1 MIILKSQSEL
11 VKMRKAGRMVAEVLQ
26 LLRERIRPGVT
37 TLELNRLAEDRC
49 KKWKARPA
57 FKGYGGFP
65 FTICASINDEVV
77 HGIPS
82 PKRALKEGDI
92 VGVDCGTSLEGY
104 FGDAAVTFAVGNI
117 SDDAARLMKE
127 TKASLDAAI
136 DKVKVGNRLSDISNA
151 VQSHVEARGYSVVR
165 NFVGHGIG
173 KSLHEEPQIPNFG
186 SPGHGIRLRAGM
198 VFAIEPMINM
208 GKKEVMVLDDGWTA
222 VTNDGSLSAHFEHS
236 VAVTENGPY
245 ILSQI

>member
-1 MIILKSQSEL
+1 MVSLKTREEIE
-11 VKMRKAGRMVAEVLQ
+11 VMRRANLIVAEVLQ
-26 LLRERIRPGVT
+26 DLKSLIRPGIT
-37 TLELNRLAEDRC
+37 TAQLDERAEEMIRGRG
-49 KKWKARPA
+49 AAPA

-65 FTICASINDEVV
+65 ASICVSVNDEVV

-82 PKRALKEGDI
+82 RNRVLEEGDI
-92 VGVDCGTSLEGY
+92 VGIDCGTCLEGY
-104 FGDAAVTFAVGNI
+104 FGDAAVTLAVGDV

-127 TKASLDAAI
+127 TKVSLDAAI
-136 DKVKVGNRLSDISNA
+136 DKVRVGNRLSDISNA
-151 VQSHVEARGYSVVR
+151 VQSHVEAKGYSVVR

-186 SPGHGIRLRAGM
+186 PPGRGIRLKAGM
-198 VFAIEPMINM
+198 VFAIEPMINI
-208 GKKEVMVLDDGWTA
+208 GRHGVKVLDDGWTA

>member
-1 MIILKSQSEL
+1 MVSLRTSEEIEL
-11 VKMRKAGRMVAEVLQ
+11 MRRANLIVAEVL
-26 LLRERIRPGVT
+26 LELKSLVRPGVT
-37 TLELNRLAEDRC
+37 TARLDERAEEMIRGRG
-49 KKWKARPA
+49 ATPA

-65 FTICASINDEVV
+65 ASICVSINDEVV

-82 PKRALKEGDI
+82 HKRVLEEGDI
-92 VGVDCGTSLEGY
+92 VGIDCGTCLEGY
-104 FGDAAVTFAVGNI
+104 FGDAAVTLAVGDI
-117 SDDAARLMKE
+117 SDAAAQLMKE

-136 DKVKVGNRLSDISNA
+136 DKVRVGNRISDVSNA
-151 VQSHVEARGYSVVR
+151 VQSHVEAKGYSVVR

-186 SPGHGIRLRAGM
+186 PPGRGIRLKAGM
-198 VFAIEPMINM
+198 VFAIEPMINI
-208 GKKEVMVLDDGWTA
+208 GRYGVKVLDDGWTA

>member
-1 MIILKSQSEL
+1 MVSLKTSEEIEL
-11 VKMRKAGRMVAEVLQ
+11 MRRANLIVAEVLQ
-26 LLRERIRPGVT
+26 ELKALIHPGVST
-37 TLELNRLAEDRC
+37 ASLDEKAEEIIRGRG
-49 KKWKARPA
+49 ATPA

-65 FTICASINDEVV
+65 ASICVSINDEVV

-82 PKRALKEGDI
+82 RKKVLEEGDI
-92 VGVDCGTSLEGY
+92 VGIDCGTCLEGY
-104 FGDAAVTFAVGNI
+104 FGDAAVTLAVGDI

-136 DKVKVGNRLSDISNA
+136 DKVRVGNRLSDISNA
-151 VQSHVEARGYSVVR
+151 VQSHVEAKGYSVVR

-173 KSLHEEPQIPNFG
+173 KSLHEEPQIPNYG
-186 SPGHGIRLRAGM
+186 SSGRGIRLKAGM
-198 VFAIEPMINM
+198 VFAIEPMINI
-208 GKKEVMVLDDGWTA
+208 GKSEVSVLDDGWTA

>member
-1 MIILKSQSEL
+1 MVSLKTREEIEI
-11 VKMRKAGRMVAEVLQ
+11 MRRANLIVAEVLQ
-26 LLRERIRPGVT
+26 DLKSVIRPGIT
-37 TLELNRLAEDRC
+37 TARLDERAEEMIRGRG
-49 KKWKARPA
+49 AAPA

-65 FTICASINDEVV
+65 ASICVSVNDEVV

-82 PKRALKEGDI
+82 RKRVLEEGDI
-92 VGVDCGTSLEGY
+92 VGIDCGTCLEGY
-104 FGDAAVTFAVGNI
+104 FGDAAVTLAVGDV

-136 DKVKVGNRLSDISNA
+136 DKVRVGNRLSDISNA

-186 SPGHGIRLRAGM
+186 PPGRGIRLKAGM
-198 VFAIEPMINM
+198 VFAIEPMINI
-208 GKKEVMVLDDGWTA
+208 GRYGVKVLDDGWTA
-222 VTNDGSLSAHFEHS
+222 VTDDGSLSAHFEHS

>member
-1 MIILKSQSEL
+1 MVSLRTSEEIEL
-11 VKMRKAGRMVAEVLQ
+11 MRRANLIVAEVLLELKS
-26 LLRERIRPGVT
+26 LLRPGVT
-37 TLELNRLAEDRC
+37 TARLDERAEEMIRGRG
-49 KKWKARPA
+49 ATPA

-65 FTICASINDEVV
+65 ASICVSINDEVV

-82 PKRALKEGDI
+82 HKRVLEEGDI
-92 VGVDCGTSLEGY
+92 VGIDCGTCLDGY
-104 FGDAAVTFAVGNI
+104 FGDAAVTLAVGDI

-136 DKVKVGNRLSDISNA
+136 DKVRVGNRLSDISNA
-151 VQSHVEARGYSVVR
+151 VQSHVEAKGYSVVR

-186 SPGHGIRLRAGM
+186 PPGRGIRLKAGM
-198 VFAIEPMINM
+198 VFAIEPMINI
-208 GKKEVMVLDDGWTA
+208 GSYGVKVLDDGWTA

>member
-1 MIILKSQSEL
+1 MVSLRTSEEIE
-11 VKMRKAGRMVAEVLQ
+11 VMRRANLIVAEVL
-26 LLRERIRPGVT
+26 LELKSLVRPGVT
-37 TLELNRLAEDRC
+37 TARLDERAEEMIRGRG
-49 KKWKARPA
+49 ATPA

-65 FTICASINDEVV
+65 ASICVSINDEVV

-82 PKRALKEGDI
+82 HKRVLEEGDI
-92 VGVDCGTSLEGY
+92 VGIDCGTCLDGY
-104 FGDAAVTFAVGNI
+104 FGDAAVTLAVGDI
-117 SDDAARLMKE
+117 SDAAAQLMKE

-136 DKVKVGNRLSDISNA
+136 DKVRVGNRLSDISNA
-151 VQSHVEARGYSVVR
+151 VQSHVEAKGYSVVR

-186 SPGHGIRLRAGM
+186 SPGRGIRLKAGM
-198 VFAIEPMINM
+198 VFAIEPMINI
-208 GKKEVMVLDDGWTA
+208 GRYGVKVLDDGWTA

-236 VAVTENGPY
+236 VAVMENGPY